1 MPVRH
6 NVAVVHIQGPVTSSD
21 EVRTQIIAQIESGAL
36 AVGERLP
43 SVRRLAEEIG
53 LAPNTVAKA
62 YRELEAAGWVITAG
76 RKGTAVATR
85 SSGRA
90 EDAALALA
98 TDYVRRMRGL
108 GFEVDAMVH
117 FIHRTTEN

>member
-21 EVRTQIIAQIESGAL
+21 EVRTQVIAQIESGAL

-62 YRELEAAGWVITAG
+62 YRELDAAGWVITAG
-76 RKGTAVATR
+76 RKGTTVAAR
-85 SSGRA
+85 QDADAG
-90 EDAALALA
+90 DAALALA
-98 TDYVRRMRGL
+98 MDYVRRMRGL
-108 GFEVDAMVH
+108 GFDTDAMVH
-117 FIHRTTEN
+117 FLHRATDA